1 MSSLPPQ
8 PVPTTAHE
16 VKYHNFFV
24 GTAIFAAI
32 ALVLSIT
39 LPFYVGAKTRD
50 KTMKGNNQCMTF
62 GLVWLALFYMWI
74 SWSTFYQAQLWPY
87 NAIVVGGE

>member
-1 MSSLPPQ
+1 MSSLPFP
-8 PVPTTAHE
+8 PAPTVE
-16 VKYHNFFV
+16 QSQKYHNFFV
-24 GTAIFAAI
+24 GSAIFGAI

-39 LPFYVGAKTRD
+39 LPFYVGMKTQD
-50 KTMKGNNQCMTF
+50 KSMKGNNMCMTF

-87 NAIVVGGE
+87 NAIVVGAE

>member
-8 PVPTTAHE
+8 PYPSHDHE

-24 GTAIFAAI
+24 GTAIFAAL
-32 ALVLSIT
+32 ALVVSIT
-39 LPFYVGAKTRD
+39 LPFYVGMKTRD

-62 GLVWLALFYMWI
+62 GLTWLAVFYMWI

-87 NAIVVGGE
+87 NAIVPGQE